1 MLHVMGLMAVQFAP
15 AGQQRADDDE
25 SRDMQASVGGQ
36 QKLLGRFESIDVQE
50 LKVEFVQVESRCC
63 NKPKACAAETATLRA
78 EEDGTMFDTRHM
90 RLSF

>member
-1 MLHVMGLMAVQFAP
+1 MLHVIGLMVVQFAP

-25 SRDMQASVGGQ
+25 SRDMQISVGGQ

-63 NKPKACAAETATLRA
+63 NTPKSCAAETATLRA
-78 EEDGTMFDTRHM
+78 EEDGTMLDARHM
-90 RLSF
+90 RPSF